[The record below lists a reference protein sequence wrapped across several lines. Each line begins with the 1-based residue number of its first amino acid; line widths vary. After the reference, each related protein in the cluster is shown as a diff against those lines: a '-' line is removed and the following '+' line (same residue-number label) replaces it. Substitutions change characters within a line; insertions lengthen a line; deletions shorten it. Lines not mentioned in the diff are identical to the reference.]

1 MNSLSAAQFK
11 PNLLTINM
19 SSTSVISKKDY
30 QKILQDANFAPKS
43 YREIADALMQ
53 NGVKQ
58 MFHAVVHEEDFVKFF
73 TIPHMKIFWVCR
85 CHHVADDGSSAREH
99 LHALVQYEHATHE
112 GELQITLIIIC
123 FEVIMF
129 DFVSSIQT

>member
-1 MNSLSAAQFK
+1 
-11 PNLLTINM
+11 M

-30 QKILQDANFAPKS
+30 RKILQDANFAPKS
-43 YREIADALMQ
+43 YHEIADALMQ

-73 TIPHMKIFWVCR
+73 TISHMKIFWACR
-85 CHHVADDGSSAREH
+85 CHHVADDKSSAHEH
-99 LHALVQYEHATHE
+99 LHALVQYGHATHE

-129 DFVSSIQT
+129 DFVSSVQT